1 MFEDKENEGMIAPV
15 RPHQWRII
23 EGATDD
29 SNTFRGKVK
38 SMTNQGAH
46 LEVVLETEHLNL
58 TLYLDPKT
66 SIQVGALLTVGCNL
80 TE

>member
-1 MFEDKENEGMIAPV
+1 MIAPI

-29 SNTFRGKVK
+29 SNAFRGKVK
-38 SMTNQGAH
+38 SMINRGAH
-46 LEVVLETEHLNL
+46 LEVALETEHLNL
-58 TLYLDPKT
+58 TLHLNAKT
-66 SIQVGALLTVGCNL
+66 SIQVGSLLTVGCSL